1 MAAKW
6 KMQTEQKE
14 AMALIQ
20 VIMKRDLKE
29 GKWLWQQKA
38 KEKKNILEGRMTDYS
53 LSLIHI

>member
-38 KEKKNILEGRMTDYS
+38 KDKKNILEGRMTDYS
-53 LSLIHI
+53 W